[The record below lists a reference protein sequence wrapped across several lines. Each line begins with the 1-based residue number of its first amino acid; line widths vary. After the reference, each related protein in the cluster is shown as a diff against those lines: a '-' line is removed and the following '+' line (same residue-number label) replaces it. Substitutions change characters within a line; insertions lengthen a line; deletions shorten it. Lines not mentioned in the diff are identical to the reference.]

1 MLHINVSYLN
11 TCMLN
16 YGEGKM
22 RSVEYF
28 SFLELYT
35 KIEKKMLFLLIFL
48 LQETSGL
55 PIKFQIITVR
65 VSSNL
70 FFCKIKYLFV
80 VL

>member
-28 SFLELYT
+28 SLLELYT
-35 KIEKKMLFLLIFL
+35 KIEEEKKCFLLLIFM

-55 PIKFQIITVR
+55 PIKFQIITVY
-65 VSSNL
+65 VYIKYNL
-70 FFCKIKYLFV
+70 FFFAK
-80 VL
+80 